1 MADTLTRPMTLAD
14 FLAWEARQE
23 TRNEFVNGRIRAMTG
38 GTRRHNKVARNVLGC
53 LMNRL
58 GSGKCQPYG
67 SDMKILIPN
76 GNSRYGDVVVDCGP
90 EKPEDIA
97 ATEPTVVVEVLSKST
112 TFLDQNEKLDDYQS
126 IPSMRHILHL
136 SQEKPEG
143 ELWSRDEGGWRRMKL
158 AGPGVEVDLA
168 AIGVS
173 FALAMAYE
181 GVPFEPEDGAPEA

>member
-1 MADTLTRPMTLAD
+1 MADTLPRPLTLAE

-38 GTRRHNKVARNVLGC
+38 GTRRHNKVGANVLTC
-53 LMNRL
+53 LTQRL
-58 GSGKCQPYG
+58 KGHKCQAYG
-67 SDMKILIPN
+67 PDMKIITPS
-76 GNSRYGDVVVDCGP
+76 GNSRYGDVTVDCGP
-90 EKPEDIA
+90 MKGDDIA

-126 IPSMRHILHL
+126 IPSMHHILHL

-143 ELWSRDEGGWRRMKL
+143 ELWSRDESGWRRVKL
-158 AGPGVEVDLA
+158 AGPEASIDLS

-173 FALAMAYE
+173 FALAVAYE
-181 GVPFEPEDGAPEA
+181 GVPFDSDDAKP